1 MLKIKDDVDLKELEN
16 YGFTGYIREYS
27 RKYNN
32 DIITC
37 IDKET
42 REIRDID
49 TDYKFLM
56 MKDLGESK
64 RVNDL
69 IKDGLVEKVKDE
81 YMDTIDIKIPI
92 EAPKEKSSTLSFEQ
106 LQQRIDK
113 AIEITNK
120 ILMNNADNRMICNEE
135 EKEYFDWLD
144 SEMLKQEKIL
154 KGSDSN
160 E

>member
-1 MLKIKDDVDLKELEN
+1 MLKIKDNVELKELEK
-16 YGFTGYIREYS
+16 YGFIGYIREYS

-69 IKDGLVEKVKDE
+69 IKDGLVEKVEDE
-81 YMDTIDIKIPI
+81 
-92 EAPKEKSSTLSFEQ
+92 
-106 LQQRIDK
+106 
-113 AIEITNK
+113 
-120 ILMNNADNRMICNEE
+120 
-135 EKEYFDWLD
+135 
-144 SEMLKQEKIL
+144 
-154 KGSDSN
+154 
-160 E
+160 